1 MGTYIVPKVKFKRSC
16 VKVEVVVQYMSLYIK
31 YLPQSSIIGRCSGNE
46 TLLWDLERETEP
58 LAVES
63 SRGCLNFSLTK
74 KLLKSMLLYSQRT
87 QTYFLSSLLSTRKIT
102 SANPTRQTICDVN
115 LLFWCRPIGIEDKR
129 KARVS
134 PPYLASGEK
143 CHRSITAV

>member
-1 MGTYIVPKVKFKRSC
+1 MKTYTVPKVKFKGSC

-31 YLPQSSIIGRCSGNE
+31 YLPQSSTTGRCSGNE

-74 KLLKSMLLYSQRT
+74 KLLNSLLLYSLRT
-87 QTYFLSSLLSTRKIT
+87 QTYFLSSLLSLCE
-102 SANPTRQTICDVN
+102 PH
-115 LLFWCRPIGIEDKR
+115 
-129 KARVS
+129 
-134 PPYLASGEK
+134 PPNDL
-143 CHRSITAV
+143 

>member
-46 TLLWDLERETEP
+46 TLLWHLERETEP

-63 SRGCLNFSLTK
+63 SGGCLNFSLIK
-74 KLLKSMLLYSQRT
+74 ELLKSLLLYSLRT

-102 SANPTRQTICDVN
+102 SANPTR
-115 LLFWCRPIGIEDKR
+115 
-129 KARVS
+129 
-134 PPYLASGEK
+134 
-143 CHRSITAV
+143 

>member
-63 SRGCLNFSLTK
+63 SGGCLNVSLTK
-74 KLLKSMLLYSQRT
+74 ELLKSLLLYSLRT

-102 SANPTRQTICDVN
+102 SANPTRQMVCDVN
-115 LLFWCRPIGIEDKR
+115 LLFCCSS
-129 KARVS
+129 VSS
-134 PPYLASGEK
+134 PPRELACEEK
-143 CHRSITAV
+143 RHRSKTAV